1 MLKIVVKSN
10 RKIQR
15 DDDNRDLKT
24 ILCGCLL
31 IKTKKGKLQF
41 LLISIQSIVAAAV
54 IIRTLASGLLYK
66 IWSD

>member
-10 RKIQR
+10 RKIKR
-15 DDDNRDLKT
+15 DDNRDLKT

-41 LLISIQSIVAAAV
+41 LLFSIQSIVAAAV